1 MSITSGAFA
10 VGTYITAFSGTT
22 MTLSTNSTKTAA
34 SGVYTVVFNAP
45 SNIVGSVNN
54 ATLTVTS
61 LTNLLPNNSTLT
73 FASGYTGNCSVSS
86 LITSSTFYVSF
97 SKTLTTTSTSAP
109 PTWTG
114 VIRNNQIT
122 HSNLAGLPYVGMPI
136 QNNLGLNITLVSY
149 VSANVYSIAYSTIN
163 FTNVASVY
171 VTFTGSIANNTLTYD
186 TPNVPL
192 YTGMVLSATGLAGTT
207 TLTAPSGNQAAGTY
221 PLALTISSIPS
232 LSVTKTYQVVMP
244 DQSLLEIA
252 DINAYMQYTM
262 IQNGHYLID
271 TNQSN
276 VFYLEL
282 VVNPSKYA
290 VSINTFPLPTSLPT
304 NWSVPT
310 FKSESGALA
319 WGGFPSQQYNPQ
331 ITIPSGFNSI
341 IGFAA
346 GFQTSLNLGVGTNI
360 SYLSTQTPQIQP
372 QPNLILSCSHVSNIF
387 CNPSTSIYS
396 ITPTCSFG
404 SYFVSSA
411 YDIVYNNLAGT
422 TSQLKFIISGRN
434 STPIKLIDPNITLVL
449 SIKEKGLLN

>member
-1 MSITSGAFA
+1 
-10 VGTYITAFSGTT
+10 
-22 MTLSTNSTKTAA
+22 
-34 SGVYTVVFNAP
+34 
-45 SNIVGSVNN
+45 
-54 ATLTVTS
+54 
-61 LTNLLPNNSTLT
+61 
-73 FASGYTGNCSVSS
+73 
-86 LITSSTFYVSF
+86 
-97 SKTLTTTSTSAP
+97 
-109 PTWTG
+109 
-114 VIRNNQIT
+114 
-122 HSNLAGLPYVGMPI
+122 
-136 QNNLGLNITLVSY
+136 
-149 VSANVYSIAYSTIN
+149 
-163 FTNVASVY
+163 
-171 VTFTGSIANNTLTYD
+171 
-186 TPNVPL
+186 
-192 YTGMVLSATGLAGTT
+192 MVLSATGLVGTT
-207 TLTAPSGNQAAGTY
+207 TLTAPSGNQQAGTY

-290 VSINTFPLPTSLPT
+290 VSINTFPLPTSLPSG
-304 NWSVPT
+304 WSVPT

-319 WGGFPSQQYNPQ
+319 WSGFPSQQYNPQ
-331 ITIPSGFNSI
+331 ITIPAGFNSI
-341 IGFAA
+341 IGFAPN
-346 GFQTSLNLGVGTNI
+346 FQTSLNLGVGTNI

-422 TSQLKFIISGRN
+422 TSQLTFIISGRN